1 MPQKVTRP
9 SCIKC
14 EYLEH
19 CFGVLVSSHLFLL
32 LSLKPYEGKTFL
44 HLSHHMFS
52 EINIM
57 PAAKALEKAVVDG
70 VTCVLAATR
79 ANPKVRAAHMC
90 TKCTNK
96 RFKSQS

>member
-1 MPQKVTRP
+1 
-9 SCIKC
+9 
-14 EYLEH
+14 
-19 CFGVLVSSHLFLL
+19 
-32 LSLKPYEGKTFL
+32 
-44 HLSHHMFS
+44 MFS